1 MAEFYTSLSREE
13 LATQIAGLLNGSNNL
28 TITHTTG
35 SILSSPA
42 KYFVEICENKVIGC
56 VGLTKINK
64 EESKAHHGSVH
75 PQYRK
80 RGVGKKLLKLA
91 VIHCETPFIYG
102 TIRENNI
109 ASLRMSF
116 SVGFKATR
124 RIYNRGHSLI
134 LVKRIGGLKSWAKK

>member
-13 LATQIAGLLNGSNNL
+13 LATQIAGLVNAYNNL
-28 TITHTTG
+28 TRIHTTG

-42 KYFVEICENKVIGC
+42 KYFVEIYENKVIGC
-56 VGLTKINK
+56 VGLTKVNEK
-64 EESKAHHGSVH
+64 ESKAHHGSVH
-75 PQYRK
+75 PDYRK

-91 VIHCETPFIYG
+91 VIHCETPLIYG

-116 SVGFKATR
+116 SVGFKAAQ
-124 RIYNRGHSLI
+124 RIYSRGHSLI
-134 LVKRIGGLKSWAKK
+134 LVKRMGGLRSWEKK